1 MKIAMIGQKTIGVKG
16 GLAGGIETH
25 VEMLATRLV
34 DRGHQVFVYARKN
47 YHQEGKTPVRA
58 SIPSGVHLVYVPTLY
73 RKNLEAI
80 IHTLFSTIHALFRNY
95 DIIHYHGVGP
105 ATLSWIPRI
114 FKPRS
119 KVVVTF
125 HSQDRYHQKWGLF
138 ARNYLHFGEWA
149 SAWFPNV
156 CIAVSHVI
164 QVYCRKVYHRQVVYI
179 PNGAEPQHVR
189 KTDQLEQFGL
199 VKGEYFLNVGR
210 VVKHK
215 GLHYLIDAYQMLDP
229 NKLGKKSSKKISQG
243 TCSRS
248 KKKLVIVG
256 SPASGQEQ
264 YFEELKKR
272 VVGDQNI
279 LFLGF
284 QSGEPLRQLFAHA
297 YLYIQPSESEGLAV
311 VVLEAMSYGTAVLV
325 SDIPENLEAIDHV
338 GMRFKNKSVKSLAK
352 QLQSAEDD
360 PKMIKQV
367 ASDLKIWMKA
377 NFSWEVIT
385 DHVEEVYRS
394 VRH

>member
-25 VEMLATRLV
+25 VEMLSTRLV
-34 DRGHQVFVYARKN
+34 KRGHDVFVYARARH
-47 YHQEGKTPVRA
+47 HQGKLPKK
-58 SIPSGVHLVYVPTLY
+58 INGVHLVFIPTLY
-73 RKNLEAI
+73 RKNIEAI
-80 IHTLFSTIHALFRNY
+80 VHTLLSTIHALFRNY

-149 SAWFPNV
+149 AAWFPNV
-156 CIAVSHVI
+156 CISVSHVI

-199 VKGEYFLNVGR
+199 SKGEYFLNVGR

-215 GLHYLIDAYQMLDP
+215 GLHYLVDAYQQT
-229 NKLGKKSSKKISQG
+229 K
-243 TCSRS
+243 T

-256 SPASGQEQ
+256 APAAGQEQ
-264 YFEELKKR
+264 YFEELKQR
-272 VVGDQNI
+272 VAEDKNI

-284 QSGEPLRQLFAHA
+284 KSSEPLRQLFAHA

-325 SDIPENLEAIDHV
+325 SDIPENIEAIDHV
-338 GMRFKNKSVKSLAK
+338 GMKFKNKSVKSLAK
-352 QLQSAEDD
+352 QLQAAEDD
-360 PKMIKQV
+360 PKMVKQV
-367 ASDLKIWMKA
+367 AADLKIWMKA

-385 DHVEEVYRS
+385 DHVEETYRS
-394 VRH
+394 IRH

>member
-25 VEMLATRLV
+25 VEMLSTHLAERKH
-34 DRGHQVFVYARKN
+34 DVFVYARARHHETKPPKKIN
-47 YHQEGKTPVRA
+47 
-58 SIPSGVHLVYVPTLY
+58 GVNLVFVPTLY

-80 IHTLFSTIHALFRNY
+80 VHTLFSTIHALFCNY

-105 ATLSWIPRI
+105 ATLSWIPRLLHP
-114 FKPRS
+114 KSR
-119 KVVVTF
+119 VVVTF

-149 SAWFPNV
+149 AAWFPNV
-156 CIAVSHVI
+156 CIAVNHVI
-164 QVYCRKVYHRQVVYI
+164 QVYCRKVYKRQVVYI
-179 PNGAEPQHVR
+179 PNGAEPQVVR
-189 KTDQLEQFGL
+189 KTDLLKKFGL
-199 VKGEYFLNVGR
+199 KPDEYYLNVGR

-215 GLHYLIDAYQMLDP
+215 GLHYLIDAYQQT
-229 NKLGKKSSKKISQG
+229 K
-243 TCSRS
+243 T

-256 SPASGQEQ
+256 APAAGQEE

-272 VVGDQNI
+272 VADNKNI

-284 QSGEPLRQLFAHA
+284 QSGDELRQLFAHS

-311 VVLEAMSYGTAVLV
+311 VVLEAMSFGTAVLV

-338 GMRFKNKSVKSLAK
+338 GLRFKNKSVSSLLK
-352 QLQSAEDD
+352 QLQAAEDD
-360 PKMIKQV
+360 PKMVSKV
-367 ASDLKIWMKA
+367 AKDLKKWMLA
-377 NFSWEVIT
+377 NFTWDVIT
-385 DHVEEVYRS
+385 DHVEETYRS
-394 VRH
+394 IRH